1 MRTLFLI
8 AACAALA
15 ACAQEAEQPAPKA
28 SDAVSVP
35 TIPTLASFAGTY
47 DYTLADGTTGV
58 TTMMPDGTFTDV
70 MRGESVTGSWRVTD
84 AKVCIDP
91 AGDAADQQTACY
103 TIGEPD
109 AEGAQTAI
117 DDSGAVTKIK
127 RKTAV

>member
-1 MRTLFLI
+1 MRKLFLI

-28 SDAVSVP
+28 SDAVSMP
-35 TIPTLASFAGTY
+35 MIPTLASFAGTY
-47 DYTLADGTTGV
+47 DYTLADGTTGI

-70 MRGESVTGSWRVTD
+70 MAGEAVKGSWSVTD

-91 AGDAADQQTACY
+91 AGDEADQQIACY
-103 TIGEPD
+103 TISEPD

-117 DDSGAVTKIK
+117 ADSGTVTRIK
-127 RKTAV
+127 RKGAA